1 MRQVIRR
8 KPFHEQDGMGENESR
23 SWSRSRSRSRYST
36 SSGPLDVGEEV
47 WRDSAG
53 DRLDDFG
60 VDENVEFY
68 DDDQMPLAEFME
80 RQISMRRL

>member
-1 MRQVIRR
+1 MRPVIRR
-8 KPFHEQDGMGENESR
+8 KPFHQRDAVREHE
-23 SWSRSRSRSRYST
+23 SRSRSRSQGRRST
-36 SSGPLDVGEEV
+36 SSGTFDVGEEI

-68 DDDQMPLAEFME
+68 DEDQMPLARFME